1 MAFPKNQFLVQ
12 EYEYDYSVDGGA
24 TGVIDL
30 SAKANKE
37 ELPTGAVRV
46 SSHVIVQSALLGGA
60 GASAKV
66 GTTANDAD
74 YAANAAIASYS
85 ANALFNDATAVV
97 VGATSD
103 DCLLT
108 ISGAALTAGKLKV
121 LVNFI
126 VPNS

>member
-1 MAFPKNQFLVQ
+1 MAMIKNQVLVQ
-12 EYEYDYSVDGGA
+12 EYEYDFAVDGGA
-24 TGVIDL
+24 TGVKTL
-30 SAKANKE
+30 SAKDNKVV
-37 ELPTGAVRV
+37 LPTGAVRI
-46 SSHVIVQSALLGGA
+46 SSHVLVQTALAGV

-66 GTTANDAD
+66 GTTASDVD
-74 YAANAAIASYS
+74 YAALAAIASYS
-85 ANALFNDATAVV
+85 ENALFNDTTPVV

-121 LVNFI
+121 LIEFV

>member
-12 EYEYDYSVDGGA
+12 EYEYDFAVDGGA
-24 TGVIDL
+24 TGVKTL
-30 SAKANKE
+30 SAKANKVN
-37 ELPTGAVRV
+37 LPTGAVRV
-46 SSHVIVQSALLGGA
+46 SSHVIVQTALAGS
-60 GASAKV
+60 GASAKF

-74 YAANAAIASYS
+74 YAANAAVASYS
-85 ANALFNDATAVV
+85 EGAIFNDATAIV

-108 ISGAALTAGKLKV
+108 IAGGALTAGKAKV
-121 LVNFI
+121 LVTFV